1 MIRRDAYEAV
11 GGHANVAGEIL
22 EDVALARRIKQ
33 AGYRLWFGSGRGIVR
48 VRMYRTFRS
57 MWQGWKKNLYQLIG
71 REPVAFRRELGTA
84 LFPVVGMLV
93 AAIAVAG
100 FTRSVLARVA
110 ALVGGIVAIQLAY
123 ARELKRNSYP
133 ASLAFYGLAGRILY
147 AAVLWASYRAHRK
160 GKLQWKDREYPV
172 ATPDASK

>member
-1 MIRRDAYEAV
+1 
-11 GGHANVAGEIL
+11 
-22 EDVALARRIKQ
+22 
-33 AGYRLWFGSGRGIVR
+33 LWFGSGRGIVR

-71 REPVAFRRELGTA
+71 REPVAFRRELGAA

-93 AAIAVAG
+93 AAIVVAW
-100 FTRSVLARVA
+100 FTESIFATLATVA
-110 ALVGGIVAIQLAY
+110 LGIVAIQLAY
-123 ARELKRNSYP
+123 ARGLRRNSYP
-133 ASLAFYGLAGRILY
+133 ANLAVYGITGRILF
-147 AAVLWASYRAHRK
+147 AAVLWASYRGYRK